1 MSSERLG
8 VSHVE
13 LEELDLAA
21 LDRYLAERA
30 PALVAA
36 GGREEAGL
44 RLGLLAKTAPRV
56 VPSLVGLYVF
66 GKLPQYAFPEWG
78 VSCVGIAGRSLGE
91 PIERR
96 VDLEGPLPVL
106 AEAALGFVCGVGD
119 EREADGGPYPR
130 EVVRE
135 AIVNALVHRDLRKPS
150 RVAVRVYTD
159 RLEIWSPGGPPEGQT
174 DLEELAREGGVSVPR
189 NPLLASIARRLG
201 LGEQLGRGLVLVMQR
216 GAPSLEERV
225 EIKTSPRE
233 VLVSVPPRWKRPATA
248 AELS

>member
-1 MSSERLG
+1 MSSERLA
-8 VSHVE
+8 VSHVD
-13 LEELDLAA
+13 LEELDLPA

-78 VSCVGIAGRSLGE
+78 LSCVGVAGRTLGD
-91 PIERR
+91 PIVRR
-96 VDLEGPLPVL
+96 ADLEGPLPSL
-106 AEAALGFVCGVGD
+106 AAAALDFVCGEAETGD
-119 EREADGGPYPR
+119 SGPYPR

-150 RVAVRVYTD
+150 RVALRMFTD

-189 NPLLASIARRLG
+189 NPLLASIARQLG
-201 LGEQLGRGLVLVMQR
+201 LGEQLGRGLVLVAQR

-225 EIKTSPRE
+225 EIRSSPRE
-233 VLVSVPPRWKRPATA
+233 VLLSIPPRWRRPATA